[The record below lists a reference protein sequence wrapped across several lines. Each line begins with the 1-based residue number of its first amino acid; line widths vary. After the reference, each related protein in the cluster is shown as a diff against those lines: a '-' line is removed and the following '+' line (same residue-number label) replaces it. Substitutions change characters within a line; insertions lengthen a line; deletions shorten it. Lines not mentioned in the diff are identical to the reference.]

1 MKDVADAASVSFKT
15 VSRVVNEEP
24 GVSKL
29 LVARVHKAIEEL
41 SYQRDDRAKSLRHRD
56 EASSMIGFVHAD
68 IANPFFT
75 AVHNAL
81 EQVATDRGVLI
92 LSGTSGEN
100 ASRQNGLIRA
110 FAGRRV
116 DGLAVV
122 PVVGSGP
129 LESPALTAEI
139 ERGTPVVFID
149 REPGMPGDLVLSDH
163 RGGAQQ
169 ATEHLISG
177 GHRRIAFIGDQR
189 DLFSAAERRIG
200 FEAAVAASE
209 FLTCTIITDIE
220 SPERADRAVSELM
233 QRSGAERPTAIFTAQ
248 NYITLGAVKALHR
261 LGLQHQIALVGFDDL
276 AMADV
281 IDPGLTVVAQ
291 DAEELGRR
299 AGSLLFSRL
308 SGRSAASVR
317 EIVPVSL
324 ICRGSGELIAV
335 E

>member
-1 MKDVADAASVSFKT
+1 MKDVADAANVSFKT
-15 VSRVVNEEP
+15 VSRVVNGEP
-24 GVSKL
+24 GVSEL
-29 LVARVHKAIEEL
+29 LVARVQEAIEEL

-56 EASSMIGFVHAD
+56 ETSSMIGVVHAD

-81 EQVATDRGVLI
+81 EQVATDRGFLI

-100 ASRQNGLIRA
+100 ASRQNALIRA

-122 PVVGSGP
+122 PAAGSRP
-129 LESPALTAEI
+129 LESPALSAEI

-149 REPGMPGDLVLSDH
+149 REAEMRGDLVLSDH
-163 RGGAQQ
+163 RGGAQM
-169 ATEHLISG
+169 ATEHLIRG
-177 GHRRIAFIGDQR
+177 GHRSIAFIGGQR
-189 DLFSAAERRIG
+189 DLHSAVERRIG
-200 FEAAVAASE
+200 FELAVAASE
-209 FLTCTIITDIE
+209 HLTCTIITDIE
-220 SPERADRAVSELM
+220 TPEDADRAVVELL
-233 QRSGAERPTAIFTAQ
+233 QRSGTERPTALFTAQ

-281 IDPGLTVVAQ
+281 IDPGLTIVAQ
-291 DAEELGRR
+291 NAEEVGRR
-299 AGSLLFSRL
+299 AGSLLFSRVG
-308 SGRSAASVR
+308 GRSAGSVR
-317 EIVPVSL
+317 VIVPVSL
-324 ICRGSGELIAV
+324 ICRGSGELTAV